1 MPSFKSIRKRIYDI
15 IDATN
20 EEDNL
25 SRGYDIFMIIVI
37 AISMIP
43 LMTKAQPTA
52 MHIIDRVTVTIFIID
67 YLLRL
72 LTADF
77 KFERKR
83 ISSLNVNRQRR
94 SCDTRSRRWQSS
106 TCCPSCHR

>member
-43 LMTKAQPTA
+43 LMTKAPKCPTMA
-52 MHIIDRVTVTIFIID
+52 VSTYCKMEESICCTMAGIASRTNALSVSRLRTKDILVLFLIFSD
-67 YLLRL
+67 TCFAQKL
-72 LTADF
+72 
-77 KFERKR
+77 
-83 ISSLNVNRQRR
+83 SS
-94 SCDTRSRRWQSS
+94 
-106 TCCPSCHR
+106 